1 MSDTYN
7 LDYCM
12 EELLQIN
19 LKYCMRIVDSPEC
32 PLCNSTPGAIEHAFL
47 ECQEIY
53 MHCGGKL
60 SCVVRYGTRRDTIKS
75 SDSENDIWYRL

>member
-1 MSDTYN
+1 
-7 LDYCM
+7 
-12 EELLQIN
+12 
-19 LKYCMRIVDSPEC
+19 MRIVDSPEC

-60 SCVVRYGTRRDTIKS
+60 SCVVRYGTTRDTIKS
-75 SDSENDIWYRL
+75 SDSEKIFGIAYKDCIIDTVILLTKKKIYKNR